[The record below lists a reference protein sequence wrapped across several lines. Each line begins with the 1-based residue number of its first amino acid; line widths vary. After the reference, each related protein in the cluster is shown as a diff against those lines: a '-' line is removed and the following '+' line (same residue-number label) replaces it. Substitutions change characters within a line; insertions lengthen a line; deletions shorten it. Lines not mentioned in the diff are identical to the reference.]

1 MVINIKKKQ
10 ELMEPNHSKTF
21 TESYLVGNV
30 VTFAVHR
37 CVKNWVLVKSKGS
50 GLDIAYITDVSFFFS
65 NSSLNLHK
73 LNNLKILPSSV
84 A

>member
-1 MVINIKKKQ
+1 
-10 ELMEPNHSKTF
+10 MEPNHCKTF

-30 VTFAVHR
+30 VTFVVHG
-37 CVKNWVLVKSKGS
+37 CVKNWVLVKSKRR

-73 LNNLKILPSSV
+73 INNLNILPSSV